1 MMVVNNNEL
10 TRARLEFRES
20 ESAYSVHHL
29 REEEAR
35 DANRS
40 RTILEVK
47 GPFRKS
53 KVRSRVRNFE
63 YTVFGKE
70 PPCMYCCQIKCEDW
84 VST

>member
-20 ESAYSVHHL
+20 EGGYAVHHL

-40 RTILEVK
+40 RAILEVK

-53 KVRSRVRNFE
+53 KVNSFE
-63 YTVFGKE
+63 YE
-70 PPCMYCCQIKCEDW
+70 HILND
-84 VST
+84 VSLSSEKPKYFTG

>member
-63 YTVFGKE
+63 YTL
-70 PPCMYCCQIKCEDW
+70 Q
-84 VST
+84 S